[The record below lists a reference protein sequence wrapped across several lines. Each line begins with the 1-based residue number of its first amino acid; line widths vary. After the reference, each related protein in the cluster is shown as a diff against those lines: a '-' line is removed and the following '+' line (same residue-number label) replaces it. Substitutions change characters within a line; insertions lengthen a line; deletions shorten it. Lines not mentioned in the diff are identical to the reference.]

1 MIRIENDCV
10 GCGSYCRDCGANRT
24 RHYYCDRCD
33 FEEELF
39 EFEDRQLCIDC
50 IKSLLKKVKE

>member
-10 GCGSYCRDCGANRT
+10 ECGIHCTNCGRKHT
-24 RHYYCDRCD
+24 KHYYCDECG

-39 EFEDRQLCIDC
+39 EYEDKQLCIDC
-50 IKSLLKKVKE
+50 IKSLLKKV